1 MMTIGSLL
9 LAVGMGA
16 WVVGALWANLTLVI
30 LGLVCSGLAMGL
42 ATPSYST
49 VIAAAVDPGD
59 LGVASGM
66 STTMMNIGVIAGIQT
81 MFTVLGDGRQPED
94 FARVFAVGAAA
105 AALGLIGAGWCG
117 RRRRRP
123 RRSGGGRDRGQAG
136 LSGADAGSDGGGPPS
151 RRPESPVS

>member
-1 MMTIGSLL
+1 
-9 LAVGMGA
+9 
-16 WVVGALWANLTLVI
+16 
-30 LGLVCSGLAMGL
+30 MGL

-94 FARVFAVGAAA
+94 FARVFAVGAVA
-105 AALGLIGAGWCG
+105 AALGLIGA
-117 RRRRRP
+117 RMV
-123 RRSGGGRDRGQAG
+123 RSTPGGARVEAAAVVT
-136 LSGADAGSDGGGPPS
+136 GAELA
-151 RRPESPVS
+151 